1 MKLGIFADTHYCKKE
16 ILCRTR
22 HPSLSLGKI
31 KEAME
36 AFTAVGVDLC
46 ICMGDLVDICDSV
59 SEAEEC
65 IANAIGLIRSYD
77 IPFMLIPGNH
87 DYKVFSAEEFSV
99 RTGCAIPP
107 CVFDTGSYLLIM
119 LDANYR
125 SDNRRFDVAGVDWK
139 DSNLPPEQL
148 EFLYQALTTADK
160 PSVVLVHENLDTSV
174 QANHIIKNAS
184 AARKIIEQSG
194 KVKLVIQGHY
204 HPGADHV
211 INGIR
216 YLTVPAMCEGTEN
229 RYMILDI

>member
-1 MKLGIFADTHYCKKE
+1 MKLGIFADTHYCRKE

-31 KEAME
+31 KEAMSS
-36 AFTAVGVDLC
+36 FAVADVDLC

-65 IANAIGLIRSYD
+65 ITEVIGLIRSYN
-77 IPFMLIPGNH
+77 IQFVLIPGNH
-87 DYKVFSAEEFSV
+87 DYKVFSAEEFST

-107 CVFDTGSYLLIM
+107 YAFDIGSHLLIM

-148 EFLYQALTTADK
+148 EFLYQTLAATDK
-160 PSVVLVHENLDTSV
+160 PSIVLVHENLDTSV
-174 QANHIIKNAS
+174 N
-184 AARKIIEQSG
+184 
-194 KVKLVIQGHY
+194 
-204 HPGADHV
+204 
-211 INGIR
+211 
-216 YLTVPAMCEGTEN
+216 
-229 RYMILDI
+229 